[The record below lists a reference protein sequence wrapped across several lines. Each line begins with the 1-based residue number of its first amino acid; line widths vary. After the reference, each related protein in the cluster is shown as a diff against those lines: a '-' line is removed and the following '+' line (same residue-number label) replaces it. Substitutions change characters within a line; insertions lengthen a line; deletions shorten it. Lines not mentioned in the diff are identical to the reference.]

1 MTEEGGECFKRNV
14 DLYDL
19 LEELQES
26 GFSTEDLGILY
37 VSAVASLPRRILL
50 SETSFSIPEKVV
62 RHRKKYFEEN
72 VRKFFKNIRNEIVM
86 GGADKEKVMN
96 AYFFDWHSGKT
107 QNGTIESAINSILKK
122 DTAGNFLRIGEAV
135 VSGARQYLSEK
146 PKNLGAYKVFLEY
159 NRIQKKLNDLV
170 QGV

>member
-1 MTEEGGECFKRNV
+1 MAEEGDEYFKRNV

-37 VSAVASLPRRILL
+37 VSSVASLPRRILL
-50 SETSFSIPEKVV
+50 SALSSSLPERAV
-62 RHRKKYFEEN
+62 RHKKKYFEES

-86 GGADKEKVMN
+86 GGADKEKVMD
-96 AYFFDWHSGKT
+96 AYSFDWQIDKT
-107 QNGTIESAINSILKK
+107 QNGTIESTINNILKK
-122 DTAGNFLRIGEAV
+122 DMPGNYLKIGEAV
-135 VSGARQYLSEK
+135 ISGARQYLSEK
-146 PKNLGAYKVFLEY
+146 TNHLGAYKVFLEY
-159 NRIQKKLNDLV
+159 NRIQKRLNDIV